1 MISPAYETF
10 VNGIA
15 MELFGLSKKEKEA
28 KAQKKTIE
36 KEKADK
42 ANQWISNNS
51 NKQKMLNA
59 CMNEMLEYYE
69 ESLNADIKL
78 TKSDIEITSY
88 GYYDESIFTVYANI
102 SDTGAKRLAHNNPE
116 DFDWLLQSRGRE
128 PIIAY
133 YNYEK
138 NSIDD
143 INSI

>member
-1 MISPAYETF
+1 MISPAYESF
-10 VNGIA
+10 VNNTA

-28 KAQKKTIE
+28 KAQKKAIE

-51 NKQKMLNA
+51 NRQKMLNI
-59 CMNEMLEYYE
+59 CINEMLEYYE
-69 ESLNADIKL
+69 EFLNSDIKL
-78 TKSDIEITSY
+78 TKSDIKITSY

>member
-1 MISPAYETF
+1 
-10 VNGIA
+10 
-15 MELFGLSKKEKEA
+15 
-28 KAQKKTIE
+28 
-36 KEKADK
+36 
-42 ANQWISNNS
+42 
-51 NKQKMLNA
+51 
-59 CMNEMLEYYE
+59 MNEMLEYYE
-69 ESLNADIKL
+69 EFVNADIKL

-116 DFDWLLQSRGRE
+116 DFDWMLQSRGRE

-138 NSIDD
+138 NSVDD